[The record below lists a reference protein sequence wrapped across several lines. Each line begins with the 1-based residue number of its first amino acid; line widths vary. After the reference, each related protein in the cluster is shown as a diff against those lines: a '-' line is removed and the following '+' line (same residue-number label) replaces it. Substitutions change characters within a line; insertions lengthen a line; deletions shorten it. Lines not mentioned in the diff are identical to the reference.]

1 MSQPDNPPE
10 KLIKLNRPDYDGA
23 WKVSLDQYF
32 KDFLALLFPA
42 IHAEVDWSKG
52 YVFLDSE
59 LAKITVDAKTGRRY
73 ADKLVKVHTLAGV
86 EEWLLIHVEVQ
97 SSPEPQGV
105 FARRMFTYWSRL
117 MDYHQVDVVSLAVLA
132 DTNENYRPTTFKFSR
147 SGTENTFTYPIAKLT
162 DFETEEDWA
171 SLQTSDNVFA
181 LVVMAQIKA
190 KRLKGNEG
198 ELFAFKVGLTRSLYE
213 RGYSVEKIRE
223 LFKLIDWML
232 WLPSEFDEQLRR
244 AVDEAQ
250 GDKIMP
256 YITTFERLSYNE
268 GFEEAEKRFEQERL
282 KAAQEQLEK
291 TKNIARGMFSVEGLD
306 DKRIADI
313 TGLSVAEITELRLS
327 SQH

>member
-1 MSQPDNPPE
+1 MSQPDNTPETNPPE

-117 MDYHQVDVVSLAVLA
+117 MDYHQVDVVSLAVLEEPL
-132 DTNENYRPTTFKFSR
+132 TKPKEIKSCPT
-147 SGTENTFTYPIAKLT
+147 
-162 DFETEEDWA
+162 
-171 SLQTSDNVFA
+171 LQLLSDYLITKA
-181 LVVMAQIKA
+181 LKKPKSVLNKND
-190 KRLKGNEG
+190 LKQ
-198 ELFAFKVGLTRSLYE
+198 
-213 RGYSVEKIRE
+213 
-223 LFKLIDWML
+223 
-232 WLPSEFDEQLRR
+232 P
-244 AVDEAQ
+244 
-250 GDKIMP
+250 
-256 YITTFERLSYNE
+256 
-268 GFEEAEKRFEQERL
+268 
-282 KAAQEQLEK
+282 
-291 TKNIARGMFSVEGLD
+291 KNS
-306 DKRIADI
+306 
-313 TGLSVAEITELRLS
+313 
-327 SQH
+327 